1 MQKERKKLLRTQYMP
16 DIIFIAGALKNYF
29 WPKILPH

>member
-16 DIIFIAGALKNYF
+16 DTIVKARVLKSYF
-29 WPKILPH
+29 RSKILSH